1 MPHHHQLDHHHQL
14 NREVAPEETK
24 DPDHVSDYI
33 HIHPRMLASSH
44 NLPSG
49 VQQPQAT
56 QDDDEDSATLDPQNR
71 VSDRSRSP
79 QDQEDSQRQGPQT
92 QKGKKTA
99 AEKQPS
105 TPPKAKKHKSQDLD
119 EDDEEPQN
127 EPGTSSNS
135 QPTVSVLPYSQGPA
149 ASAIPGDEDSEYS
162 DEKSAQ
168 SQDSGRTVLYPD
180 LYVRTN
186 DEHWAMTPETHKY
199 AAAAGSFCFV
209 TTENGD
215 QQDICNLTTMPCVQR
230 SLYLNEFTDDIGNI
244 KFEVPEGVDG
254 RTRDVLE

>member
-1 MPHHHQLDHHHQL
+1 MRILQLLMPHHHQLDHHHQL
-14 NREVAPEETK
+14 NREVGPEETK

-44 NLPSG
+44 NLLYFLPEFSNPRQLRTKMKI
-49 VQQPQAT
+49 QQPWIT
-56 QDDDEDSATLDPQNR
+56 PNR
-71 VSDRSRSP
+71 LSNHSRSP

-105 TPPKAKKHKSQDLD
+105 TPPKAKKHKSKDLD

-135 QPTVSVLPYSQGPA
+135 QPTAPVLPYSQGPA
-149 ASAIPGDEDSEYS
+149 ASAIPGDEDSENS

-168 SQDSGRTVLYPD
+168 SPV
-180 LYVRTN
+180 
-186 DEHWAMTPETHKY
+186 
-199 AAAAGSFCFV
+199 C
-209 TTENGD
+209 TT
-215 QQDICNLTTMPCVQR
+215 I
-230 SLYLNEFTDDIGNI
+230 I
-244 KFEVPEGVDG
+244 VPQ
-254 RTRDVLE
+254 